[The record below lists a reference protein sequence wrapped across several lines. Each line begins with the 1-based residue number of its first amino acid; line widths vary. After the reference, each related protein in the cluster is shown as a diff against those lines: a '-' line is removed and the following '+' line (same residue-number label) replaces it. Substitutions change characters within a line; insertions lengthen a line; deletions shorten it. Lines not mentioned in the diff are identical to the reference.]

1 MNLLNDAETRI
12 FLSAMS
18 REAGVCKKLDEECP
32 EEKNLEAVC
41 NSIIAKVYRA
51 RPNIHAYWINKY
63 DKEYTVQGL
72 FYPKRVDVAVLKK
85 GEVVGVVS
93 FKFIWL
99 S

>member
-1 MNLLNDAETRI
+1 MFIKDW
-12 FLSAMS
+12 SKKP
-18 REAGVCKKLDEECP
+18 KKLIPPHQWIKETMK
-32 EEKNLEAVC
+32 KNLGEEYEYY
-41 NSIIAKVYRA
+41 AKGESGS
-51 RPNIHAYWINKY
+51 KY